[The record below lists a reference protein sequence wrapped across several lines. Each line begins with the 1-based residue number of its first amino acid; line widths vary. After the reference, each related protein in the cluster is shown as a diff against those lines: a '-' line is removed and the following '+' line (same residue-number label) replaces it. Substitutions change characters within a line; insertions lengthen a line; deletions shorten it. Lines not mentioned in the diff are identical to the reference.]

1 MIGSLINQNQ
11 NIKSKRNDL
20 SSKKSKFVCYYYEST
35 SMHLEKKYIKSIPT
49 HEETTAE

>member
-20 SSKKSKFVCYYYEST
+20 SSVKNQNLYYYYEST